1 MDMSLE
7 KVAQNIKNDFNWPKK
22 GTLLLAVSGGPDSTL
37 MTLVMKKVSQQ
48 FGFDIHI
55 VHIDHNLRGENSLND
70 SRFVRHLAKEN
81 DIVCTVKR
89 IDIPSIMK
97 TETGSTQEVCRKYR
111 IDYIKSLAKK
121 INAFGIAYGHNK
133 NDQAETL
140 LMNLIRGSGTNGLT
154 GMDNYSTENDVLI
167 VRPLIRLFREEIIE
181 LLNQSSQ
188 NYRLDESNLKDD
200 YTRNHI
206 RHNLIPFIENNYN
219 NNFINAL
226 SRTSEIITIDND
238 YLEKTVK
245 KYFEKY
251 FHVDTG
257 AIYVNINDIDKLHL
271 SIKLRLFRLAYK
283 TLVGSLEELTYRHSL
298 DMISSLEGKH
308 NYSVNLPSEIS
319 VLRMYN
325 KVFIHKKNYFKNEE
339 LTQKMVELDKEI
351 SFGKTRLKFYMADLW
366 DGIEH
371 NQYLFDY
378 DKLSIPIYIRSRKP
392 GDRIKPF
399 GMDGTKKVKDVMIDM
414 KVLRHLRKRI
424 PLLIDS
430 NNEVLAI
437 INLKRSNHALL
448 ENETKNILV
457 CEILEVPQWTK
468 I

>member
-1 MDMSLE
+1 
-7 KVAQNIKNDFNWPKK
+7 
-22 GTLLLAVSGGPDSTL
+22 
-37 MTLVMKKVSQQ
+37 
-48 FGFDIHI
+48 
-55 VHIDHNLRGENSLND
+55 
-70 SRFVRHLAKEN
+70 
-81 DIVCTVKR
+81 
-89 IDIPSIMK
+89 
-97 TETGSTQEVCRKYR
+97 
-111 IDYIKSLAKK
+111 
-121 INAFGIAYGHNK
+121 
-133 NDQAETL
+133 
-140 LMNLIRGSGTNGLT
+140 
-154 GMDNYSTENDVLI
+154 
-167 VRPLIRLFREEIIE
+167 
-181 LLNQSSQ
+181 
-188 NYRLDESNLKDD
+188 
-200 YTRNHI
+200 
-206 RHNLIPFIENNYN
+206 
-219 NNFINAL
+219 
-226 SRTSEIITIDND
+226 
-238 YLEKTVK
+238 
-245 KYFEKY
+245 
-251 FHVDTG
+251 
-257 AIYVNINDIDKLHL
+257 
-271 SIKLRLFRLAYK
+271 
-283 TLVGSLEELTYRHSL
+283 
-298 DMISSLEGKH
+298 
-308 NYSVNLPSEIS
+308 
-319 VLRMYN
+319 MYN